1 MKGPYRFSVA
11 ENQFY
16 VLGDGDPGH
25 LKNRTIAAAGN
36 NGLAAGGKDH
46 AVAITGIG
54 AGTATIRFDLTPARL
69 GPDTSQ
75 PWEDVAE
82 FDYTSTTETVHLAA
96 CMGPD
101 EESDDMD
108 AYEIDLA
115 FAGPDDYRMR
125 LHARGRSINPDG
137 VQQESDPIAEH
148 YLLQVWP
155 SSA

>member
-25 LKNRTIAAAGN
+25 LKNRTITAASN

-46 AVAITGIG
+46 AVAIAGIS
-54 AGTATIRFDLTPARL
+54 AGTAMISFDLSPSRL
-69 GPDTSQ
+69 DPDASQ
-75 PWEDVAE
+75 PWEDIAE
-82 FDYTSTTETVHLAA
+82 FAYTSTTETAHLAA

-101 EESDDMD
+101 EETDGME
-108 AYEIDLA
+108 AYDVDLA
-115 FAGPDDYRMR
+115 FAGPGDYHMR
-125 LHARGRSINPDG
+125 LHARGRGINPDG
-137 VQQESDPIAEH
+137 VQEDSEPIAEH

-155 SSA
+155 TTA